1 LNISGDVP
9 VLIDQRC
16 LDIPQFKEIL
26 DMLNEK
32 DYPLIG
38 VAKDNF
44 FEVKELF
51 YINCP
56 NYSPINNRDGVDVR
70 VSDVQF
76 DVETLKDL
84 RCFLLPHASS
94 RTFPKRIFVSRKNTT
109 TGWRPFNENEL
120 IQASAEFGFEV
131 VCPEELSFRD
141 QMSLFNRAEWIIGGS
156 GAAFTNLFF
165 CNSCCKAIILSK
177 TKIFSG
183 FSTIAQI
190 SGADLRVIAEMPA
203 QTKVWVSQLVDSF
216 KIDVSSFRQY
226 LIDSGC

>member
-38 VAKDNF
+38 VARDNF

-56 NYSPINNRDGVDVR
+56 NYSTINCRDGVDIR
-70 VSDVQF
+70 TFDFQF
-76 DVETLKDL
+76 DMEALKDL
-84 RCFLLPHASS
+84 RRFLLPYASS

-109 TGWRPFNENEL
+109 TGWRRFNEDEL
-120 IQASAEFGFEV
+120 IQVSAEFGFEV
-131 VCPEELSFRD
+131 VYPEELSFREQID
-141 QMSLFNRAEWIIGGS
+141 LFNQAEWIIGGS
-156 GAAFTNLFF
+156 GGAFTNLLF
-165 CNSCCKAIILSK
+165 CTPRCKAIILI
-177 TKIFSG
+177 KIRSFSG
-183 FSTIAQI
+183 FSTIAQV
-190 SGADLRVIAEMPA
+190 SGVNLRVIAEMPA

-216 KIDVSSFRQY
+216 KIDVADFRQY
-226 LIDSGC
+226 LIDNGC